1 MCGARWPATL
11 STGAHRCAR
20 CAHEVAAALVSS
32 QREQRKASM
41 AAAAAARTEPGA
53 RPAVQ
58 TAIRS
63 KKVRI
68 TLDLTPELYRELTR
82 WAESA
87 AITLDVPRV
96 SLADAVRAMIR

>member
-1 MCGARWPATL
+1 
-11 STGAHRCAR
+11 
-20 CAHEVAAALVSS
+20 VAVALVSS

-96 SLADAVRAMIR
+96 SLADAVRAMIRVTTENPDQVLELLRQDREP